1 MLFFSIIKNLHI
13 NEWSW
18 MCVDVW
24 YILLQC
30 HGHNLGDEDDKVTI
44 RCLPRIINLHN
55 VLMLHLFQ
63 YGDLTQD
70 FCLLLWLDLDE
81 SNLVPCDLDALVAI
95 VGLVHGFERSRTNQF
110 SLQKNYFDNLFF
122 FVNKI
127 VVGVKKAFL
136 VWKIEAVDVILV
148 GSDLVDPPQRL
159 LPW

>member
-1 MLFFSIIKNLHI
+1 MIHSVHKQQI
-13 NEWSW
+13 ER
-18 MCVDVW
+18 

-95 VGLVHGFERSRTNQF
+95 VGLVHGLERSRTNQF
-110 SLQKNYFDNLFF
+110 SLQQKICFLLNFFLFF
-122 FVNKI
+122 
-127 VVGVKKAFL
+127 VGVKKAFL
-136 VWKIEAVDVILV
+136 KNGWMQWNVILV
-148 GSDLVDPPQRL
+148 DSDLVDPPQRL
-159 LPW
+159 LP